1 MTKYENHVLMNT
13 FRKVIKCSCCF
24 VCLAA
29 EFFYSDEVLR
39 ESWYVKE
46 QWLGLYQLHGE
57 LGTKRQLI
65 WAMYQLA
72 FEAIELYNKER
83 PNL

>member
-1 MTKYENHVLMNT
+1 MNT
-13 FRKVIKCSCCF
+13 FRKVIKCSWCF
-24 VCLAA
+24 VCSAA
-29 EFFYSDEVLR
+29 EFFYSDEVLW

-46 QWLGLYQLHGE
+46 QRMELYQLQVK

-72 FEAIELYNKER
+72 FAAIELYNKEH
-83 PNL
+83 PNF